1 MSLTKSIQ
9 LTGQVMEKRQQHL
22 QTAGNVLRRMGEVK
36 EGLQYLEDTER
47 SDTLT
52 FMYAVPDNWRHY
64 NPWGL
69 SYLKRHRFG
78 FEINDSVRKSF
89 QTEGMLNDPV
99 YYFLRE
105 GYNWACGRGRDTH
118 IPTHNFFYKLD
129 GEVPEYIGIEH
140 RSMSMGGNLLELLY
154 EMQARTMDK
163 NTYTALR
170 FVVDSLIEQGFLRY
184 QKPKLQTGLTV
195 TRRAIVDV
203 ITP

>member
-1 MSLTKSIQ
+1 MSLTESIQ

-64 NPWGL
+64 NPWDL
-69 SYLKRHRFG
+69 SYFKRHRFG
-78 FEINDSVRKSF
+78 FEINDSKQR
-89 QTEGMLNDPV
+89 EGMLDDPV
-99 YYFLRE
+99 YQFLGI
-105 GYNWACGRGRDTH
+105 GYDWACGRGRDTH
-118 IPTHNFFYKLD
+118 MPTHKFFDELD
-129 GEVPEYIGIEH
+129 KKVPEYIGIEH